1 MNNEIEKLMFNP
13 IRLKIISFLMT
24 VERCNFK
31 ALIEVTNA
39 TKGNLSIQL
48 KKLNDAELINI
59 TKCFEKNYPK
69 TECSITKRGVK
80 SFEIF
85 FSELQSYKT
94 YNKKN

>member
-24 VERCNFK
+24 VEHCNFK

-48 KKLNDAELINI
+48 KKLNDLKLIKI

-80 SFEIF
+80 SFENF